1 MGACA
6 HSGMHTYIHTRRHT
20 HTYIYKYTCTHTHWE
35 QHRER
40 ICVAVT
46 VCSCDSTFISA
57 LTQIGPHGWH
67 RACTCGRACTCVRW
81 SICEVVQLQETLDF
95 CGVRLI
101 CLRSR
106 WIVEVQNGFT
116 FVNAGLNFC
125 ACVFAACACASLKR
139 RTTPQFH
146 SSVHFDVEW
155 FPYHDCFRSFDPRHI
170 LVHCSFEWDL
180 YSGDREHTHC
190 KHTHTDTLYVH
201 ILYIHTQSHVH
212 TADGKCDCVSRPVPE
227 K

>member
-1 MGACA
+1 
-6 HSGMHTYIHTRRHT
+6 MHAHT
-20 HTYIYKYTCTHTHWE
+20 HTRWE
-35 QHRER
+35 QHWER

-67 RACTCGRACTCVRW
+67 CACVCVLSYLW
-81 SICEVVQLQETLDF
+81 GLAAWGNFWFLWCEVKNT
-95 CGVRLI
+95 I

-106 WIVEVQNGFT
+106 WSVEKHSAFT
-116 FVNAGLNFC
+116 FVNAVLNFVMC
-125 ACVFAACACASLKR
+125 VRACMCVACACASLKR

-155 FPYHDCFRSFDPRHI
+155 FPYHDCFRSFDPHQI

-180 YSGDREHTHC
+180 YSGDRGHT
-190 KHTHTDTLYVH
+190 L
-201 ILYIHTQSHVH
+201 
-212 TADGKCDCVSRPVPE
+212 
-227 K
+227 